1 MNMKSF
7 LKNYVPYG
15 CMCFTAILLISACS
29 AFLHNTPLILDAASL
44 LRDFGICMLLIIADY
59 GINEYMEFKT
69 YRSFVITEFLI
80 LTGIFLILNNA
91 EHLDTLQ
98 VRSIISQILSMAVIL
113 GAIRLYIAYSFR
125 KEIDDLNEHLK

>member
-1 MNMKSF
+1 MKSF

-15 CMCFTAILLISACS
+15 CMCFTAILLINACS

-69 YRSFVITEFLI
+69 SHCHNKFLI
-80 LTGIFLILNNA
+80 LTGNFPNLNNA
-91 EHLDTLQ
+91 EHLDTHQ

>member
-1 MNMKSF
+1 MLHCN
-7 LKNYVPYG
+7 LTDQ
-15 CMCFTAILLISACS
+15 CMFCFPSQYTTYSA
-29 AFLHNTPLILDAASL
+29 
-44 LRDFGICMLLIIADY
+44 
-59 GINEYMEFKT
+59 